1 MLLLRLPCIVRLLLQ
16 GRSLP
21 FRSIVVAF
29 HLDFPAKEY
38 PADIAHGLR
47 SAGLPQSRDAGVL
60 LDFWV
65 HRPCAN
71 LPAESDNCTAQDFIK
86 LLFLAQWL
94 FHRFTGKWL
103 KIICCRKP
111 KICSQ
116 LFSRL
121 PQGQLK
127 QFCGEVDYI
136 PIRSTAKTVK
146 SRVHFHA
153 GIAVCME
160 WTANHA
166 AAVWT
171 KAIGFCGL
179 PGGDIQLYDF
189 K

>member
-1 MLLLRLPCIVRLLLQ
+1 MQGCFWIFGCIGHAPICQQ
-16 GRSLP
+16 GT
-21 FRSIVVAF
+21 
-29 HLDFPAKEY
+29 
-38 PADIAHGLR
+38 IA
-47 SAGLPQSRDAGVL
+47 
-60 LDFWV
+60 
-65 HRPCAN
+65 
-71 LPAESDNCTAQDFIK
+71 AQDFVE
-86 LLFLAQWL
+86 LLFRTWRF
-94 FHRFTGKWL
+94 FHRLAGKWL

-146 SRVHFHA
+146 PKIHFHA

-166 AAVWT
+166 AAVGL
-171 KAIGFCGL
+171 KAIDFCGL
-179 PGGDIQLYDF
+179 SGGNIQLYDF

>member
-1 MLLLRLPCIVRLLLQ
+1 M
-16 GRSLP
+16 
-21 FRSIVVAF
+21 
-29 HLDFPAKEY
+29 
-38 PADIAHGLR
+38 
-47 SAGLPQSRDAGVL
+47 L

-71 LPAESDNCTAQDFIK
+71 LPVENDSHTGFCRIALSD
-86 LLFLAQWL
+86 LAV
-94 FHRFTGKWL
+94 FHRLAGKWL
-103 KIICCRKP
+103 KIICCRKS

-121 PQGQLK
+121 PQRKLK
-127 QFCGEVDYI
+127 QFCGEVYHI
-136 PIRSTAKTVK
+136 AIRSTAKAVK
-146 SRVHFHA
+146 PKIHFHA

-171 KAIGFCGL
+171 KTIGFCGL